1 MNFKRL
7 RGIYA
12 VALITIAAALFAGC
26 MNSMAG
32 SVSGGENRGVATLH
46 FSATGI
52 PEEYA
57 KEFDAYNDRLNAR
70 TILPDNP
77 FDITTDNT
85 LVFVLEGN
93 SAGDTY
99 GPQKVVLVSI
109 GQDSNNRDAYDFMI
123 PGTPNTAVAMDP
135 KLWTLTLTAYVSDAS
150 AGALG
155 YDDTK
160 PVLQGRTIV
169 DLRNGSGTATIQMGI
184 GGLPTPASVTVS
196 GMIVDPNN
204 LASYAKAGIYKKIGL
219 EDVGGTTAPTEENIT
234 FGTTVV
240 PGVTFNPPV
249 ADDIKKSFEFNA
261 NGNDVSPGKYLFI
274 INFYNAAGTIVG
286 SYTDTIV
293 INPGN
298 ELKQVIETPIYM
310 RTLPSAPTGLMASV
324 IKDDGD
330 TYLLKVEWT
339 ESTNVTNYELNL
351 STFDDVDTNSDGDY
365 QNEIDAY
372 FTHTAAVT
380 DRTDS
385 DYSDINNG
393 RITNGQVYGVS
404 LMPNAAAE
412 GVIDFITPGGIIG
425 DESSP
430 MMYGDSSC
438 VLRLKTGK
446 VYEIQ
451 LRARNFFGAS
461 NWVDRVDSV
470 ATNTPDTVK
479 YRYKAPDD
487 QRINRMYVEYNLNG
501 GDMTLTSSITPYPGN
516 YYVDYWSWTKNASLI
531 KETETPAEAG
541 VTYFSNF
548 ANKSGTVFDAWKL
561 KEGTAIDTDGNETS
575 TSDALVNAYTYKN
588 AKVIASFGNKL
599 SGSVTQEDKMVDIA
613 RTDVAFNVYAADGS
627 EVGITTDATSGIS
640 VLEKLTDGKNNIL
653 QIQLKQAFNTGDF
666 SATALYTNVKCKA
679 WVGDYAT
686 APIKTLEM
694 DSVYGVFKLTT
705 AGYDPGDI
713 LNIMVIA
720 DTKTVKDASQTYQ
733 FVIR

>member
-70 TILPDNP
+70 TILPDHP
-77 FDITTDNT
+77 FDITTDTT

-99 GPQKVVLVSI
+99 GPQKVALVAPA
-109 GQDSNNRDAYDFMI
+109 GGTGGYDFTL
-123 PGTPNTAVAMDP
+123 PDSSPVAMDP

-155 YDDTK
+155 YDATK

-196 GMIVDPNN
+196 GMIVDPNS

-219 EDVGGTTAPTEENIT
+219 EDVGGTTDSTEENIT
-234 FGTTVV
+234 LGTTVV

-249 ADDIKKSFEFNA
+249 ADNIKKSFEFNA
-261 NGNDVSPGKYLFI
+261 NGKDVPPGKYLFI
-274 INFYNAAGTIVG
+274 INFYSASDVIVG
-286 SYTDTIV
+286 TYTDTIV

-298 ELKQVIETPIYM
+298 ELNQVIETPIYM
-310 RTLPSAPTGLMASV
+310 GTLPSAPTNLMASV

-339 ESTNVTNYELNL
+339 ESTDVTNYELNL
-351 STFDDVDTNSDGDY
+351 STFDDVDTNTDGDY
-365 QNEIDAY
+365 QDDIDTY
-372 FTHTAAVT
+372 FTPEAVVT
-380 DRTDS
+380 DSTDS
-385 DYSDINNG
+385 NYSDIDNG
-393 RITNGQVYGVS
+393 RIKNGQVYGVG
-404 LMPNAAAE
+404 LMYPAGATEN
-412 GVIDFITPGGIIG
+412 VINFVDSGIIG

-451 LRARNFFGAS
+451 LRARNFLGAS
-461 NWVDRVDSV
+461 HWVDRVASTAAKDGY
-470 ATNTPDTVK
+470 A
-479 YRYKAPDD
+479 APAD
-487 QRINRMYVEYNLNG
+487 QRINRMYVEYNLNDG
-501 GDMTLTSSITPYPGN
+501 NMILSTDTNPYPRN

-531 KETETPAEAG
+531 KETAAPAEAG
-541 VTYFSNF
+541 VTYFNTF

-561 KEGTAIDTDGNETS
+561 KEGTAIGSADNKETS
-575 TSDALVNAYTYKN
+575 TSDDIVNAYTYKN

-599 SGSVTQEDKMVDIA
+599 SGSVTQEDKMKDIA
-613 RTDVAFNVYAADGS
+613 RNDVDFNVYAADGS
-627 EVGITTDATSGIS
+627 LVGFTTDTTSGIS
-640 VLEKLTDGKNNIL
+640 VVKKLTDGKNNTL
-653 QIQLKQAFNTGDF
+653 QIQLQQAFNTGNF
-666 SATALYTNVKCKA
+666 STTALYTNVKCKA
-679 WVGDYAT
+679 WVGNYAT

-694 DSVYGVFKLTT
+694 ESVYGVFKLSTE
-705 AGYDPGDI
+705 GYDPGNI

-720 DTKTVKDASQTYQ
+720 DTKTVKEASQSFQY
-733 FVIR
+733 VIR

>member
-77 FDITTDNT
+77 FDIKTDTT

-93 SAGDTY
+93 SAGDKY
-99 GPQKVVLVSI
+99 GPQQVVLVSI
-109 GQDSNNRDAYDFMI
+109 GQDANNRDAYDFMI

-135 KLWTLTLTAYVSDAS
+135 KLWTLTLTAYVNTAATGDPV
-150 AGALG
+150 

-196 GMIVDPNN
+196 GMIVDPDN

-219 EDVGGTTAPTEENIT
+219 EDVGGTTVPTEQKIDPLGTDTIT
-234 FGTTVV
+234 
-240 PGVTFNPPV
+240 GVTFNPPV
-249 ADDIKKSFEFNA
+249 ADNIKKSFEFNA
-261 NGNDVSPGKYLFI
+261 NGNKVSPGKYLFI

-286 SYTDTIV
+286 TYTDTIV

-298 ELKQVIETPIYM
+298 ELDQVIETPIYM
-310 RTLPSAPTGLMASV
+310 GTLPSAPTGLMASV
-324 IKDDGD
+324 INDDGD

-339 ESTNVTNYELNL
+339 ESTDVTNYELNL
-351 STFDDVDTNSDGDY
+351 STFDDVDTDSDGDY
-365 QNEIDAY
+365 QNEIDTY
-372 FTHTAAVT
+372 FTPETLVT
-380 DRTDS
+380 DSTDS
-385 DYSDINNG
+385 GYSDINNG
-393 RITNGQVYGVS
+393 RIKNGQVYGVG
-404 LMPNAAAE
+404 LMYPAGATEN
-412 GVIDFITPGGIIG
+412 VINFVDSDIIG

-451 LRARNFFGAS
+451 LRARNFLGAS
-461 NWVDRVDSV
+461 HWVDRVASTAAKDGY
-470 ATNTPDTVK
+470 A
-479 YRYKAPDD
+479 APAD

-501 GDMTLTSSITPYPGN
+501 GNMILSTDTNPYPRN

-531 KETETPAEAG
+531 KETAAPAEAG
-541 VTYFSNF
+541 VTYFNTF

-561 KEGTAIDTDGNETS
+561 KEGTAIDSADNKETS
-575 TSDALVNAYTYKN
+575 TSDDIVNAYTYKN

-599 SGSVTQEDKMVDIA
+599 SGSVTQEDKMKDIA
-613 RTDVAFNVYAADGS
+613 RNDVDFNVYAADGS
-627 EVGITTDATSGIS
+627 LVGFTTDTTSGIS
-640 VLEKLTDGKNNIL
+640 VVKKLTDGKNNTL
-653 QIQLKQAFNTGDF
+653 QIQLQQAFNTGNF
-666 SATALYTNVKCKA
+666 STTALYTNVKCKA
-679 WVGDYAT
+679 WVGNYAT
-686 APIKTLEM
+686 ASIKTLEM
-694 DSVYGVFKLTT
+694 ESVYGVFKLSTE
-705 AGYDPGDI
+705 GYDPGNI

-720 DTKTVKDASQTYQ
+720 DTKTVKEASQSFQY
-733 FVIR
+733 VIR